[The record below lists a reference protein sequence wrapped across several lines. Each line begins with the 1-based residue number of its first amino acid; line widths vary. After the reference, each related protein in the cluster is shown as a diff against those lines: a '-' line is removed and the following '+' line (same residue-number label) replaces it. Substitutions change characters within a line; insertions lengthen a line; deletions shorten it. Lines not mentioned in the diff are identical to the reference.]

1 MSNEPYLKL
10 LLLKGESAVMALDIS
25 VELSHVCPLEEIPKH
40 AAALESLG
48 YFRVWVP
55 DTIVSPRIKTF
66 PSILRP

>member
-1 MSNEPYLKL
+1 
-10 LLLKGESAVMALDIS
+10 MALDIS